1 MENLDR
7 RYMALLVILI
17 LVSPLFGVYLSDLVG
32 YHEPLDLAAEHVG
45 LPDLNEELNWTPL
58 YDYGFPALHPMLGY
72 IVSGFIG
79 VAIILGIGMLL
90 TRIIGNSESDS
101 ENEAKK

>member
-1 MENLDR
+1 MMGLDK
-7 RYMALLVILI
+7 RYIILLIILI
-17 LVSPLFGVYLSDLVG
+17 LISPVFGIYLSDLVG
-32 YHEPLDLAAEHVG
+32 YHEPLDLAAEHIG
-45 LPDLNEELNWTPL
+45 LPDLSEDLNWTPL

-90 TRIIGNSESDS
+90 MRIISYSESVS
-101 ENEAKK
+101 EDEAKE